1 VSGGNEKPSAS
12 LSTSSFAGASIMKNW
27 KEQYNKE
34 IADLNRDWGITSTEE
49 KIIELFG
56 KMDILDDWNKKFI
69 SDMMER
75 VKRGGYLM
83 SYSQEN
89 CVYRS
94 WLKYNDE
101 SLQKQAA
108 WEASGGYTE
117 ERKALAKIASE
128 YYSKYAQTN
137 YFVRITNK
145 VDEGLP
151 LQCWEYSK
159 IVENKYAQRI
169 IEGVLGEPKFS
180 VGQTVS
186 LRANIKSQMQG
197 DYLLRAPSK
206 EGIIVSVK
214 ADPIRSTRAGNIT
227 YRWLPFG
234 GSRPLLV
241 EECNLK
247 KAKKRKKN

>member
-1 VSGGNEKPSAS
+1 MKDWKNKYEALLVELKSAPSENWVCGTTEKLA
-12 LSTSSFAGASIMKNW
+12 
-27 KEQYNKE
+27 
-34 IADLNRDWGITSTEE
+34 
-49 KIIELFG
+49 ELYC
-56 KMDILDDWNKKFI
+56 KMEILDDWNKKFVPDLLDRWKNRYNFNY
-69 SDMMER
+69 SD
-75 VKRGGYLM
+75 G
-83 SYSQEN
+83 QAN
-89 CVYRS
+89 TVYRS
-94 WLKYNDE
+94 WLRYNDKA
-101 SLQKQAA
+101 LQKRAE
-108 WEASGGYTE
+108 WEATGGYTE
-117 ERKALAKIASE
+117 ERKALAEIAAT

-137 YFVRITNK
+137 YFVRITTK

-151 LQCWEYSK
+151 LQQWEYAK

-186 LRANIKSQMQG
+186 LRASIKEHSQSNH
-197 DYLLRAPSK
+197 LRKPPSR

-247 KAKKRKKN
+247 KAKKRK